1 MSYTLDLYFKPAV
14 RLDRMLQFSAARKHY
29 TVVKD
34 KLSYENPDTGVYFWI
49 KLRCARNILLQRT
62 VASAEFEI
70 NYNRPSFFG
79 IEAERELS
87 SFIATFQPRIEDPQ
101 MHGMGEGPY
110 SREGFLSGWNFGNV
124 FGVHNRLSGK
134 SAGDIPSLPADTLRA
149 VWAWNDQRADLKLR
163 KAGCVVPMIRFL
175 YLDGRLRRVVI
186 WGEGAAIVL
195 PQVDYVLVG
204 RLAASEK
211 RVALV
216 PWSDVL
222 DVAKRAR
229 FDTSKDPL
237 SLAYLVTPKPIAEWL
252 ANIPLIDFEALPGDR
267 LEAHQVIDDELIAAA
282 RELRTEVIEPTTF
295 EGQ

>member
-1 MSYTLDLYFKPAV
+1 MSYELYLYFKPAV
-14 RLDRMLQFSAARKHY
+14 RRDRVLQHFATRKHY

-87 SFIATFQPRIEDPQ
+87 AFIAAFRPRIEDGQ

-134 SAGDIPSLPADTLRA
+134 SASDIPSLPTDTLRA
-149 VWAWNDQRADLKLR
+149 VWTWNDQRADLKLR
-163 KAGCVVPMIRFL
+163 RAGCVVPTITFIRIE
-175 YLDGRLRRVVI
+175 GRLSRVVV
-186 WGEGAAIVL
+186 WGEGMAIVL
-195 PQVDYVLVG
+195 PQVDYVFVG
-204 RLAASEK
+204 RMVAGEK
-211 RVALV
+211 RAGLA
-216 PWSDVL
+216 PWSEVL
-222 DVAKRAR
+222 DVAKRAG
-229 FDTSKDPL
+229 FDTSKNPL
-237 SLAYLVTPKPIAEWL
+237 NLAYLVTPKPIADWV
-252 ANIPLIDFEALPGDR
+252 ANIPLIDFEALWSER
-267 LEAHQVIDDELIAAA
+267 LYDYQILDDELIAAA
-282 RELRTEVIEPTTF
+282 RELRTEVIDPTTF

>member
-1 MSYTLDLYFKPAV
+1 MSYELYLYFKPAV
-14 RLDRMLQFSAARKHY
+14 RRDRVLQHFATRKHY

-87 SFIATFQPRIEDPQ
+87 AFIATFQPRIEDPQ

-110 SREGFLSGWNFGNV
+110 SREGFLSGWNFGNL
-124 FGVHNRLSGK
+124 FGVHSRLSDK
-134 SAGDIPSLPADTLRA
+134 SAGDIPSLPTETLRA
-149 VWAWNDQRADLKLR
+149 VWTWNDQRGDLKRR

-175 YLDGRLRRVVI
+175 YLDGCLRRIVI

-267 LEAHQVIDDELIAAA
+267 LEAHQVIDDELIAEA
-282 RELRTEVIEPTTF
+282 RERF
-295 EGQ
+295 KQDQQASDSG